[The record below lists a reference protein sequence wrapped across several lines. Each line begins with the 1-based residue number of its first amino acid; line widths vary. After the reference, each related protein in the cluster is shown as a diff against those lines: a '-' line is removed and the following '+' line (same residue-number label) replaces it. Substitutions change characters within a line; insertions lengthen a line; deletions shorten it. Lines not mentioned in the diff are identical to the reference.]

1 MQFLIVLP
9 IIIPFA
15 TAIIAFLARRWGLV
29 QRIWGIVGAV
39 SLLAVAVMLFNTVY
53 RDGIQSV
60 QIGQWPAPYGITI
73 VVDLFSAIMVVI
85 TGVIALAVSIY
96 SLVDIDEERL
106 AFGYFPLLHVLLMG
120 INGAFITGDIFNL
133 YVWFEVMLIASFV
146 LIAFGGKRLQM
157 EGALKYVTLNLVSSA
172 LFLAGIGILYGKTGT
187 LNMADLAQKLAVEP
201 KSYLITSSAM
211 LFLVAFGIK
220 AGVFPLF
227 FWLPDSYHR
236 PPAAVSAIFAG
247 LLTKVGVYALIR
259 VFTLIFVHNLE
270 FTHTLIIVI
279 AGFTM
284 VTGVL
289 GAVAQ
294 YGMRRLLAFHI
305 ISQIGYMIM
314 GLGLF
319 TPLALAGSVFY
330 IIHHIIVKT
339 NLFLISGVVH
349 KLRGSYHLKSVG
361 GLYKTNPGLAILF
374 MIPALSLAGVPPLSG
389 FFAKFVLI
397 KAGLEINH
405 YYIVA
410 IALAV
415 SLLTLFSMIKIWNEV
430 FWKKMPTLENIDD
443 KELSKIVLTS
453 SQYILLIA
461 PICMLAIMTITIGL
475 GAEWFFGVAKQA
487 AEQLLDPTDYIN
499 AVFGGKP

>member
-1 MQFLIVLP
+1 MQILIVLP

-15 TAIIAFLARRWGLV
+15 TAIIAFLARKWRLV
-29 QRIWGIVGAV
+29 QRVWGTVGAAG
-39 SLLAVAVMLFNTVY
+39 LLIVAVMLFKIVHQ
-53 RDGIQSV
+53 DGIQSV

-73 VVDLFSAIMVVI
+73 VVDLFSAVMVIMAGI
-85 TGVIALAVSIY
+85 IAFTVSIY
-96 SLVDIDEERL
+96 SLIDIDEQRL
-106 AFGYFPLLHVLLMG
+106 AFGYFPLLHILLMG

-146 LIAFGGKRLQM
+146 LLAFGGRRLQM
-157 EGALKYVTLNLVSSA
+157 EAAVKYVTLNLVSSA
-172 LFLAGIGILYGKTGT
+172 LFLAGVGILYGKIGT
-187 LNMADLAQKLAVEP
+187 LNMADLAQKLAIEP
-201 KSYLITSSAM
+201 QSHLISSSAM

-227 FWLPDSYHR
+227 FWLPASYHR

-270 FTHTLIIVI
+270 FTHSLIIVI

-319 TPLALAGSVFY
+319 TPLALAGVLVFIVHN
-330 IIHHIIVKT
+330 IIAKS
-339 NLFLISGVVH
+339 NLFLISGIVH
-349 KLRGSYHLKSVG
+349 RLRGSYHLKEVG

-389 FFAKFVLI
+389 FFAKFILI
-397 KAGLEINH
+397 KAGLEVQN

-410 IALAV
+410 VALIV
-415 SLLTLFSMIKIWNEV
+415 SVLTLFSMTKIWNEV
-430 FWKKMPTLENIDD
+430 FWKDMPVSIDKKMSTKTN
-443 KELSKIVLTS
+443 LTS
-453 SQYILLIA
+453 KQYILLVA
-461 PICMLAIMTITIGL
+461 PVCMLAIITITIGL
-475 GAEWFFGVAKQA
+475 GSEWIFGVAKQA

-499 AVFGGKP
+499 AVFGGKS

>member
-15 TAIIAFLARRWGLV
+15 TAIIALLARHWRLV
-29 QRIWGIVGAV
+29 QRIWGTVGAAG
-39 SLLAVAVMLFNTVY
+39 LLAVAIILFNIVY

-73 VVDLFSAIMVVI
+73 VVDLFSAIMVVL

-96 SLVDIDEERL
+96 SLVDIDEQRL
-106 AFGYFPLLHVLLMG
+106 TFGYFPLLHVLLMG
-120 INGAFITGDIFNL
+120 VNGAFITGDIFNL

-146 LIAFGGKRLQM
+146 LIAFGGRRLQM

-172 LFLAGIGILYGKTGT
+172 LFLAGVGILYGKTGT

-201 KSYLITSSAM
+201 QSHLITSSSM

-227 FWLPDSYHR
+227 FWLPASYHR
-236 PPAAVSAIFAG
+236 PPAAVSAVFAG

-259 VFTLIFVHNLE
+259 FFTLIFVHNLE

-305 ISQIGYMIM
+305 ISQIGYMLM

-319 TPLALAGSVFY
+319 TPLALAGSVLY

-339 NLFLISGVVH
+339 NLFLISGVVY
-349 KLRGSYHLKSVG
+349 KLRGSYHLENVG

-374 MIPALSLAGVPPLSG
+374 MVPALSLAGVPPLSG

-410 IALAV
+410 VALAV

-430 FWKKMPTLENIDD
+430 FWKKMPEPENIDD
-443 KELSKIVLTS
+443 KGLSKTVLTS
-453 SQYILLIA
+453 KQYLLLIA

-499 AVFGGKP
+499 AVFGVKP